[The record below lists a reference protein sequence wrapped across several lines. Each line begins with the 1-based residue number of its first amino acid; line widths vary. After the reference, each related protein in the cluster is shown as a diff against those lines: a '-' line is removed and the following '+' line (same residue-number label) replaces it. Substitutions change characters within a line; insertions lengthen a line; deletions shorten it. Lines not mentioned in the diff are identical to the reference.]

1 MKLVELK
8 QQLEQGTHVEFVS
21 DITDWKVS
29 PSEFSGIE
37 LVEIPYLTKYENGV
51 LFPETTTVAVKNR
64 GKENEEV
71 SWWKGI
77 PRPFIKLQQ
86 QFDRTQ
92 YLTNE
97 EYKKAIQE
105 KNEGLVILELFVRS
119 NENHDVVHIKGIK
132 DNNYVSKKYI
142 VYEENQ
148 TLVYKEIEKD
158 LTTGRT
164 ALM

>member
-1 MKLVELK
+1 MKKFL
-8 QQLEQGTHVEFVS
+8 GG
-21 DITDWKVS
+21 KV
-29 PSEFSGIE
+29 F
-37 LVEIPYLTKYENGV
+37 
-51 LFPETTTVAVKNR
+51 
-64 GKENEEV
+64 
-71 SWWKGI
+71 
-77 PRPFIKLQQ
+77 PRPLIKLQQ

-105 KNEGLVILELFVRS
+105 KNEGLVVLELFVRS
-119 NENHDVVHIKGIK
+119 NENHDVINVKGIK